1 MSEFELQT
9 LLIEV
14 DGTITDQ
21 FQFWMAATF
30 AVVIASYT
38 AGERLALWARVS
50 IAVLYAAAVA
60 MFYLRYRGSVGQMV
74 EFVQQLR
81 DLGVEMEFSVPPQ
94 IVGGLRRFVMF
105 GGSILTIV
113 LICKPTF
120 GNMASSGQDDA

>member
-81 DLGVEMEFSVPPQ
+81 DLGVEPFNLPPR
-94 IVGGLRRFVMF
+94 IIGGLRRFVMF
-105 GGSILTIV
+105 GGSMLTIV

>member
-14 DGTITDQ
+14 DGTISDQ

-60 MFYLRYRGSVGQMV
+60 MFFLRYLGSVGQMV

-81 DLGVEMEFSVPPQ
+81 DLGVEPFSIPPR
-94 IVGGLRRFVMF
+94 IISVLRRFVMF
-105 GGSILTIV
+105 GGSMLTIV
-113 LICKPTF
+113 LICKPTL